1 MLPVVYVRIQVL
13 ALQGIADAAEN
24 VLPPVLLLARAD
36 TAAAVLGHDGM
47 GVALSLADAKQED
60 EADEDLES
68 DRLALRLNRF
78 EWGTEEWSQAILPVP
93 NYTVRT
99 KDGFSAHVNG
109 FDPSTACAATLL
121 RPRALVSDDVG
132 ALVVCGEVTLDDG
145 DDNQAE
151 RHVLQLYEPPM
162 QEWCGLP
169 APMVERRFPVLLG
182 LADGALMLL
191 CGYDKSGSLIK
202 SAEILHQRTP
212 VRMLTCVSTH
222 AHAVCWLGSE
232 SLSICGCH
240 GMRMRFGSYLQIDGE
255 ERRRRFD
262 AWKSAGRLS
271 AVSMSPSFVQA
282 LVH

>member
-1 MLPVVYVRIQVL
+1 MYVCIQVL

-36 TAAAVLGHDGM
+36 TALGHVGT
-47 GVALSLADAKQED
+47 GGALSLADAKQED

-68 DRLALRLNRF
+68 DRHALRLNRF

-109 FDPSTACAATLL
+109 FDPSTASAATLL
-121 RPRALVSDDVG
+121 RPRALGNAVSDDVG

-145 DDNQAE
+145 DDRQADH
-151 RHVLQLYEPPM
+151 HVLQLYEPPM

-212 VRMLTCVSTH
+212 VRMHWRQHSRACRLLARS
-222 AHAVCWLGSE
+222 GE
-232 SLSICGCH
+232 S
-240 GMRMRFGSYLQIDGE
+240 
-255 ERRRRFD
+255 
-262 AWKSAGRLS
+262 
-271 AVSMSPSFVQA
+271 
-282 LVH
+282 